1 MDIKIAAQIC
11 GFTDY
16 RIDEP
21 SDHPITTEEHAM
33 AVEVG
38 YEIAARHGIDLAAYV
53 SAHYESLRRFA
64 EQFK

>member
-1 MDIKIAAQIC
+1 MDTKIAAQIC

-16 RIDEP
+16 RLDGA
-21 SDHPITTEEHAM
+21 SDHPITTEEHVM

-38 YEIAARHGIDLAAYV
+38 HEIAARHGIDLAAYV
-53 SAHYESLRRFA
+53 SGHHESLRRFA